1 MFPFVNYCILENS
14 TAVASKCLFTQ
25 NFWYSVIQLINGKE
39 PTNSTKFPN
48 RLLSSFHKI
57 NIKHSSILRPIELRL
72 EVSQCISEACYFLHY
87 CDCWKFWTETYLF
100 LVYNFMSHRQGW
112 LSLSGISVLLPP
124 AMLFTQRFCS
134 INIYIMHNY
143 AYVQLYLYY
152 YNFL

>member
-72 EVSQCISEACYFLHY
+72 EHLPLLITKGEAIKPEVARRRAKTSVASWKRLAYSRNTVTGTREMRSSNVICIS
-87 CDCWKFWTETYLF
+87 K
-100 LVYNFMSHRQGW
+100 
-112 LSLSGISVLLPP
+112 
-124 AMLFTQRFCS
+124 
-134 INIYIMHNY
+134 
-143 AYVQLYLYY
+143 
-152 YNFL
+152 